1 MNHQSVVVSR
11 GMIMEHVWN
20 SEGDPFS
27 NTIEAH
33 ILNLRK
39 KVDTNKNQ
47 KLIHTVPGRGYKF
60 ELIATKTM

>member
-1 MNHQSVVVSR
+1 MKNATHVLSR

-20 SEGDPFS
+20 IEADPFS

-39 KVDTNKNQ
+39 KIDTPKK
-47 KLIHTVPGRGYKF
+47 KLIQTVPGRGYK
-60 ELIATKTM
+60 LDTKR